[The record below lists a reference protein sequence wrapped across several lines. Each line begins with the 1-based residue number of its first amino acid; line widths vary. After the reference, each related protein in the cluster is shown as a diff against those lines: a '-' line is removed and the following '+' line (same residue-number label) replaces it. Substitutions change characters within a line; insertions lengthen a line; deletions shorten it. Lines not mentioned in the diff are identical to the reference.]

1 MLLKSHTI
9 DDTSQPGNGANNL
22 LAMACT
28 ELTKRFAYMSM
39 KCGGL
44 TDEDQQIL
52 LLMWEDAGFQRG
64 YDSLRK
70 LRASPNTLAPQE
82 L

>member
-1 MLLKSHTI
+1 MLKKSHTI
-9 DDTSQPGNGANNL
+9 EEPPQPGNGANNL

-44 TDEDQQIL
+44 TSQDLEIL
-52 LLMWEDAGFQRG
+52 QLMWEDAGFLQG
-64 YDSLRK
+64 YESLK
-70 LRASPNTLAPQE
+70 TLKFTPGSLAAQE

>member
-1 MLLKSHTI
+1 MLKKSHTI
-9 DDTSQPGNGANNL
+9 EEPPQPGNGANNL

-44 TDEDQQIL
+44 TSQDLEQL
-52 LLMWEDAGFQRG
+52 LLMFNDSGFMAGYEALKTVKF
-64 YDSLRK
+64 
-70 LRASPNTLAPQE
+70 SPGALAPQE
-82 L
+82 W